1 MFVFPLCVIYWL
13 ICDFSDNVH
22 FDELKHNISSTIFPL
37 MRTSCDNHC
46 YDLLRFYIHCMLYVL
61 LKYGVILKILFHF
74 FFHPLIQFC
83 NLWKCK
89 ADDFFSYHIYYIQ
102 RICAV
107 CGINVVMFPACG
119 STGVRFIQILKLS
132 HKNSFISI

>member
-1 MFVFPLCVIYWL
+1 
-13 ICDFSDNVH
+13 
-22 FDELKHNISSTIFPL
+22 

-61 LKYGVILKILFHF
+61 LKYGAILKILFHF

-132 HKNSFISI
+132 HKNSFISIKIWYRILNDFLKCYVIIPFTCRLFTDIYIYK